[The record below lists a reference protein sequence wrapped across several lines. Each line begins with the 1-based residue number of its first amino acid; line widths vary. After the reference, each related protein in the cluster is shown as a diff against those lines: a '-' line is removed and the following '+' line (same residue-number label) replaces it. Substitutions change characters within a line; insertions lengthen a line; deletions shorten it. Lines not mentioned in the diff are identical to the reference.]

1 MTENIVQ
8 AIARDCLAVNIE
20 RLENAGFP
28 IVFHIHDEVVIEVP
42 EDRAD
47 LDEVTR
53 IMGQP
58 IEWAPGLPLAADGWV
73 GDYFTKD

>member
-1 MTENIVQ
+1 MAADMTENIVQ

-42 EDRAD
+42 ET
-47 LDEVTR
+47 EPIWTR
-53 IMGQP
+53 
-58 IEWAPGLPLAADGWV
+58 
-73 GDYFTKD
+73 